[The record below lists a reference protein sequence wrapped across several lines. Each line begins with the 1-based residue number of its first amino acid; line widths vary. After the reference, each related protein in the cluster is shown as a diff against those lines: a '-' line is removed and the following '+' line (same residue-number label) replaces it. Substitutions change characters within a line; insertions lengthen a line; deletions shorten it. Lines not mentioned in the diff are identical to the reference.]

1 MNIIHVLTS
10 LNIGGAERFVIDL
23 SVLQIKSNNKVKI
36 ISFGKESDPL
46 VEVCNNLNIDV
57 NFISGNL
64 FQRTKMLNNL
74 FAHGDVIHFH
84 SPHALKASLFS
95 SPCLKSKNVIYTR
108 HGAHPFGSGSW
119 KLMHSVFKNIVN
131 SITFVSEDGSQVFHS
146 VHKWSSIQSKTIENG
161 IIMPELKDPKP
172 MGDKIRI
179 GSVGRM
185 AGLKNQVS
193 LLRAFHLLDE
203 EIKEKVELHF
213 YGNGECM
220 DMLQEYKSEHL
231 TNENIIFHGIVKDR
245 EIIYNNID
253 VLVVTSETE
262 GLSLAIIE
270 AMSYRNPTLAT
281 NVGGNPRLVINNKT
295 GHLFE
300 YNDDLALVNLI
311 TKYVKSKEIIPE
323 QGKLA
328 REYVQD
334 TFSLES
340 TWEKYQEV
348 YKK

>member
-23 SVLQIKSNNKVKI
+23 SVLQKESNNHVKI
-36 ISFGKESDPL
+36 ISFGKESDSL
-46 VEVCNNLNIDV
+46 VEVCNSLDIGVDYVKGNI
-57 NFISGNL
+57 
-64 FQRTKMLNNL
+64 FQRTRMLNRL
-74 FAHGDVIHFH
+74 FSWGDVVHFH
-84 SPHALKASLFS
+84 SPHALKAALFS
-95 SPCLKSKNVIYTR
+95 SPYLKTKNVIYTR
-108 HGAHPFGSGSW
+108 HGARPFGDGTW
-119 KLMHSVFKNIVN
+119 KLIHGVFKQIVN
-131 SITFVSEDGSQVFHS
+131 SITFVSEDGSEVFHG
-146 VHKWSSIQSKTIENG
+146 VHDWSTMNSQVIENG
-161 IIMPELKDPKP
+161 IIMPVLKELKPL
-172 MGDKIRI
+172 GEKIKI

-193 LLRAFHLLDE
+193 LLRAFHLLDDDVKE
-203 EIKEKVELHF
+203 EIELHF
-213 YGNGECM
+213 YGDGECM
-220 DMLQEYKSEHL
+220 KTLQEYKAKHL
-231 TNENIIFHGIVKDR
+231 SGENIVFHGIVKDR

-340 TWEKYQEV
+340 TWEKYQEI
-348 YKK
+348 YK